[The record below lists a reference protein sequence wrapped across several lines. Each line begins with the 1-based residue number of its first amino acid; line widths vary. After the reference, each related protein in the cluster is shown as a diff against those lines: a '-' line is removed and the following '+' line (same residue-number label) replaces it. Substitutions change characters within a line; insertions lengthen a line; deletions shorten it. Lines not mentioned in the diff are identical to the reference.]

1 MKILRPGDALT
12 LAAGVVAVIALA
24 FAALHPTPAD
34 RLLVRL
40 SGHEIAR
47 LELDRAQTFP
57 VRGPLGITVVEIAA
71 QRARIRSDPG
81 PRQLCVRQG
90 WLTVAGDAAICLPNQ
105 VSIELLG
112 NERRY
117 DALTY

>member
-1 MKILRPGDALT
+1 MAHYAASKGALLSLT
-12 LAAGVVAVIALA
+12 RSLA
-24 FAALHPTPAD
+24 
-34 RLLVRL
+34 R
-40 SGHEIAR
+40 EY
-47 LELDRAQTFP
+47 
-57 VRGPLGITVVEIAA
+57 GPLGITVVEIAA
-71 QRARIRSDPG
+71 QRARIRSDPS